1 MAQGDRTPKKF
12 GQTALSTTATAIVT
26 GEANKRKE
34 LLKIYIANTGSSTR
48 KVTLYAYGT
57 EAGNVLVQAL
67 TLDPNASALLTDTGI
82 VLLNGETFSA
92 KQDAGN
98 DITITVL
105 GIEEE
110 LA

>member
-12 GQTALSTTATAIVT
+12 GQTALNTSVVT
-26 GEANKRKE
+26 VVSGAAGVRRE
-34 LLKIYIANTGSSTR
+34 LTKIYIANTGASTR

-57 EAGNVLVQAL
+57 VAGNVLVQAL

-110 LA
+110 L

>member
-1 MAQGDRTPKKF
+1 MAAGDRTPKKF
-12 GQTALSTTATAIVT
+12 GQVT
-26 GEANKRKE
+26 LNTSVVTVVSGAAGVRRE
-34 LLKIYIANTGSSTR
+34 LTKIYIANTGTSTR

-57 EAGNVLVQAL
+57 AAGNVLVQAL

-110 LA
+110 L